1 MAATQAGSQ
10 QNEVKREQV
19 QNDQPPDLSNSVLQ
33 NGTEKNGGRG
43 ITGSDSLVSTKTKAS
58 GQNSL
63 AVEMSQYRQESGTGP
78 PIHNSSGNGEQ
89 NSGVSSVDNNKVNT
103 DSKSFASSAE
113 QCVISDPT
121 YGKGSDN
128 NSQNLQSFGLGFSA
142 RGNYHPDQHGASN
155 TVQNSSDTSSL
166 QQNPFSQFNT
176 QIRQSYQ
183 GSKLMQTGLMHPSR
197 PASVGPIMT
206 GHSGSYQQQQQHQQR
221 YQSGQGIS
229 QPTGPT
235 PTLNQLLQSSNP
247 VHRYQ
252 NSFGDY
258 RMSKSNEHGAVNV
271 PYNQPATPAS
281 SWSPSRPAASYS
293 PHPQQS
299 ATPIPPVITTR
310 GSDTYLS
317 APAGLSC
324 PPFAAAKYN
333 SDAPTAAYADA
344 QMYSSQVRDSLGQLH
359 VAHYADDL
367 GVLEERR
374 TRTPQPPGPGPG
386 AAAGPTAAW
395 RKARPPQPPQPPPPQ
410 PPPQQ
415 QRSPQP
421 QTAPSPG
428 QANCPYRPQPPSTPN
443 AHAPDA
449 ADLTGQ
455 NSNDSSSGPAP
466 GTPNSQGM
474 RPTPSPTGSTG
485 SRSMSPAV
493 GQQNIPMPPRPS
505 SGQSDGSGPTRM
517 SHSPM
522 AAQGNYQQ
530 PLAPPSHLH
539 GYKLPGQQMGPYAPQ
554 GQQYPQG
561 SFNQRPPGQMG
572 SVQYTQSYGPGS
584 QQNPQAN
591 SMNPGQYS
599 SRAVPNHVPHPQFG
613 GYQGWGGP
621 GLNQPP
627 NMMGGP
633 GSQMVAKSG
642 GPQSG
647 VPTQAANTG
656 SGPRPHTP
664 PHYLKQHLQVT
675 QHKMGFSSSVPG
687 MPPSPAGLQ
696 GYGGASAAGLG
707 PGPGSGPASHHH
719 GVTSMG
725 PPTHH
730 PGMGPPP
737 PSMGPPPGMA
747 PPPVS
752 GGPAP
757 PPPPAP
763 SVAAGAPSP
772 LPNSHHDAPMP
783 PPAPSANSHPA
794 PVDVAEPTHDNGLP
808 VSTASST
815 TTVNVTAAASG
826 SVTSVVTT
834 GPDGTPLDE
843 GSQQS
848 TLSNASAAS
857 GEDPSCTPKS
867 RKDGSVVGNSGG
879 YHSHPPT
886 PQSTVASPG
895 AASLNS
901 MHEEYGDVNSPSWPR
916 TPASPKPDSLCKLY
930 EMDENHERRMWLDK
944 LLQFMEERGTPISA
958 CPTISKNPLDLY
970 RLYAYVKERGG
981 FMEVCKVTKN
991 KTWKDIAGLLGIG
1004 ASSSAAYT
1012 LRKHYTKNLLAFEC
1026 HFDRGGIDPQPI
1038 INQVESTSKKKM
1050 TKTSSVP
1057 SPGSS
1062 NSQDSFP
1069 AAGSSGASM
1078 DGYSYGY
1085 PPGSTPDYSSP
1096 PMQRPSSQTNAPSP
1110 HPGVGVPTQ
1119 GAGDNISVSNP
1130 FDDVATG
1137 QRPNP
1142 YCPSGGPSRPQ
1153 GIQQGYQGQ
1162 SGYSQYPDQ
1171 YPHSRGQPTNM
1182 GQEFNQQYS
1191 PSSSYPP
1198 ARPMY
1203 PPYASEAERSYGQ
1216 GSGTQQSAGGQ
1227 DPFGHNRYG
1236 GPSQP
1241 PGYPSR
1247 TGYPAPPTGP
1257 PAQQPTGYPPQQD
1270 YYRQDPVYSGQQAAT
1285 ATGPGGQMYPG
1296 SPHSKSMPPPAPQ
1309 TPRRHPDF
1317 AKDPQQSPYPPYSQ
1331 QRPSIYGWSSGNT
1344 QYRAQYPP
1352 QGPVPQGPPQWN
1364 QNAQRAGGPVPGQPA
1379 NSQWDQHRY
1388 QASGQSPYQPPQQAQ
1403 QQWVPSMQT
1412 PGINQ
1417 NSLLRPPMVSP
1428 RAPFRPE
1435 GKPYSMQQLPGS
1447 KAQPPGM
1454 NNAQVYQQQSA
1465 PKREIV
1471 FPPES
1476 VEATLPVL
1484 YKRKRMTRG
1493 DVAPVEAWRLMMS
1506 LRSGLLA
1513 ESAWAL
1519 DILNILLF
1527 DDTTVAYFGLAHM
1540 PGLLDVLL
1548 EHFRRSLADMF
1559 DSPLPDSG
1567 KKWFQAPKV
1576 ETPEVDLGQVRVP
1589 VDPADHITLMK
1600 STPNYTLVTRKG
1612 EVVRIV
1618 NKDNEI
1624 FVVDDRKSWDIEGD
1638 LAENDD
1644 VVQDPWQL
1652 TSSDISSTKYIV
1664 SCFQGEFGNVP
1675 FARLLDDSKTVG
1687 AEEEEDC
1694 RTKVSEE
1701 ESYPIENLSVTPP
1714 IVLKVECSDDNGVI
1728 DSSSSASNVILNEE
1742 HLSKDSSFVDV
1753 QDSDEVK
1760 RTKTILSDVFS
1771 RIKKENTEENSL
1783 LPEHCVDPLEPP
1795 KETVEVK
1802 KEANCVESESSSNN
1816 ERELPHSPS
1825 VPKDI
1830 ETKSDN
1836 AVSETSDTNNFSSSN
1851 IKTEHT
1857 NNDNSSNSNESSIF
1871 NISKGD
1877 NCNSTTPN
1885 ESSCDYKIKE
1895 GVESEIIASEENS
1908 EGNESS
1914 GNAVEGTSLNN
1925 CECLESNESSNGNNS
1940 CDETVK
1946 EHEETETEMEQDVFL
1961 EGSEHEGKDIK
1972 MEDDY
1977 GDEVEEKSKV
1987 TDVRPEIKGE
1997 NRGGIQIR
2005 DPAGTLKRRR
2015 MSDYEDECYAR
2026 DEASLYLVTD
2036 TQDAKARRCVCLS
2049 NILRN
2054 LTFVP
2059 GNEAEF
2065 AKNVTFLGLLGK
2077 LLLLH
2082 HEHPPRAQKQ
2092 RNYDREE
2099 DADFADSCSSLQG
2112 EAEWWWDFLHHVR
2125 ENVLVTAANIAGH
2138 MDLGQHPEE
2147 VSRPVIDGLLHW
2159 AVCPA
2164 AHGQDPFPGSSGSLS
2179 PQRLALE
2186 ALCKL
2191 CVTDSNVD
2199 LVVATPPY
2207 SRLERLCAVLT
2218 RLLCRSEEQ
2227 VLREFAVNM
2236 LHYLAAADS
2245 GVARTVALQS
2255 PCVSLLVAFIEQAEA
2270 TALGVANQHGIGAL
2284 RDNPD
2289 AMGTSLDMLR
2299 RAAGTLLHLARH
2311 PENRPLFLQQEQ
2323 RLLSLVMSQIL
2334 DQQVAAVISSVLFQC
2349 SRPSS

>member
-1 MAATQAGSQ
+1 MGRARLGQKAELYLTLIDDLTESRTHGISGREVIRTLINQVKQLTMDLAETCGRSGHVQGQCRQSQ
-10 QNEVKREQV
+10 RENCRV
-19 QNDQPPDLSNSVLQ
+19 V
-33 NGTEKNGGRG
+33 GHHGKNCTSKGRNGRG
-43 ITGSDSLVSTKTKAS
+43 RNVQALKAN
-58 GQNSL
+58 GNPIQYQCCRTY
-63 AVEMSQYRQESGTGP
+63 VEAESG
-78 PIHNSSGNGEQ
+78 
-89 NSGVSSVDNNKVNT
+89 
-103 DSKSFASSAE
+103 
-113 QCVISDPT
+113 
-121 YGKGSDN
+121 
-128 NSQNLQSFGLGFSA
+128 
-142 RGNYHPDQHGASN
+142 
-155 TVQNSSDTSSL
+155 
-166 QQNPFSQFNT
+166 
-176 QIRQSYQ
+176 
-183 GSKLMQTGLMHPSR
+183 
-197 PASVGPIMT
+197 
-206 GHSGSYQQQQQHQQR
+206 
-221 YQSGQGIS
+221 
-229 QPTGPT
+229 
-235 PTLNQLLQSSNP
+235 
-247 VHRYQ
+247 
-252 NSFGDY
+252 
-258 RMSKSNEHGAVNV
+258 
-271 PYNQPATPAS
+271 
-281 SWSPSRPAASYS
+281 
-293 PHPQQS
+293 
-299 ATPIPPVITTR
+299 
-310 GSDTYLS
+310 
-317 APAGLSC
+317 
-324 PPFAAAKYN
+324 
-333 SDAPTAAYADA
+333 
-344 QMYSSQVRDSLGQLH
+344 
-359 VAHYADDL
+359 
-367 GVLEERR
+367 
-374 TRTPQPPGPGPG
+374 
-386 AAAGPTAAW
+386 
-395 RKARPPQPPQPPPPQ
+395 
-410 PPPQQ
+410 
-415 QRSPQP
+415 
-421 QTAPSPG
+421 
-428 QANCPYRPQPPSTPN
+428 
-443 AHAPDA
+443 
-449 ADLTGQ
+449 
-455 NSNDSSSGPAP
+455 
-466 GTPNSQGM
+466 
-474 RPTPSPTGSTG
+474 
-485 SRSMSPAV
+485 
-493 GQQNIPMPPRPS
+493 
-505 SGQSDGSGPTRM
+505 
-517 SHSPM
+517 
-522 AAQGNYQQ
+522 
-530 PLAPPSHLH
+530 
-539 GYKLPGQQMGPYAPQ
+539 
-554 GQQYPQG
+554 
-561 SFNQRPPGQMG
+561 
-572 SVQYTQSYGPGS
+572 
-584 QQNPQAN
+584 
-591 SMNPGQYS
+591 
-599 SRAVPNHVPHPQFG
+599 
-613 GYQGWGGP
+613 
-621 GLNQPP
+621 
-627 NMMGGP
+627 
-633 GSQMVAKSG
+633 
-642 GPQSG
+642 
-647 VPTQAANTG
+647 
-656 SGPRPHTP
+656 
-664 PHYLKQHLQVT
+664 
-675 QHKMGFSSSVPG
+675 
-687 MPPSPAGLQ
+687 
-696 GYGGASAAGLG
+696 
-707 PGPGSGPASHHH
+707 
-719 GVTSMG
+719 
-725 PPTHH
+725 
-730 PGMGPPP
+730 
-737 PSMGPPPGMA
+737 
-747 PPPVS
+747 
-752 GGPAP
+752 
-757 PPPPAP
+757 
-763 SVAAGAPSP
+763 
-772 LPNSHHDAPMP
+772 
-783 PPAPSANSHPA
+783 
-794 PVDVAEPTHDNGLP
+794 
-808 VSTASST
+808 
-815 TTVNVTAAASG
+815 
-826 SVTSVVTT
+826 
-834 GPDGTPLDE
+834 
-843 GSQQS
+843 
-848 TLSNASAAS
+848 
-857 GEDPSCTPKS
+857 
-867 RKDGSVVGNSGG
+867 VVG
-879 YHSHPPT
+879 
-886 PQSTVASPG
+886 V
-895 AASLNS
+895 
-901 MHEEYGDVNSPSWPR
+901 
-916 TPASPKPDSLCKLY
+916 KPDSLCKLY

-981 FMEVCKVTKN
+981 FMEVTKN

-1069 AAGSSGASM
+1069 AAGSSGENILILQLR
-1078 DGYSYGY
+1078 
-1085 PPGSTPDYSSP
+1085 DYFPYLLRSP
-1096 PMQRPSSQTNAPSP
+1096 YQNTMSHVDICFRLLDKYFSP
-1110 HPGVGVPTQ
+1110 AEVDQQVL
-1119 GAGDNISVSNP
+1119 AGI
-1130 FDDVATG
+1130 VAFIFVIL
-1137 QRPNP
+1137 
-1142 YCPSGGPSRPQ
+1142 

-1203 PPYASEAERSYGQ
+1203 PPYASETERLASSSSNNRKEKYHRSLKGKHPLVGNNEPEWFFLENVYVWRKKLQGNEKCELHHNTFKLCCSNATKFQYAQRKMKGSHTRYYIEYVQKYTEWKRMIDMELCLRIRILSGGLHLIDRIVKFLGLKYIKCVDKAYNPKTNPMLDQKFFNVKLLPLFLPLSSNLDRCISEQGATVKYRQTRKTVSAILMMICENDEIVWYFESVTYQVQIADIISVGQLFCLLINPVFTMLFVTPFSYRLSCLQPSTLLKELLAISAISLMCLLTNILNHFVDVIFMILASRELHNSDNIPQESVSPWGFTPLLSDYFVTLYKIKIKSTSSTDHKKSRFTYNRRFLPLGIISALFRFLFDSALQKLAVYRTSNNWCYIFICTETLKLLAQYKRKNIQSECECVKFHLQLMISVSYHMIIKTQNSVKVFLLFMSYGQ
-1216 GSGTQQSAGGQ
+1216 GRGTQQSAGGQ
-1227 DPFGHNRYG
+1227 DSFGHNRYG

-1247 TGYPAPPTGP
+1247 TGYPAPPMGP

-1270 YYRQDPVYSGQQAAT
+1270 YYCQDPPVLQLLKIFNFQTVLPQVQQPTIFQISKRFTAIYCTVHNNIVQLLPFEVHSFEIFQPLSDVMVILAGFFNILRNKVEWYKESKSKEGCRGAVMMSTKMLTLPVAFQNSEHTHYLFKTLTNKLSDGLLAEDFKIGEKIRHKLFESHTFTLSLQMREAKMFTFTVIRTSCLFVISAIKLFPLSDAGNKFSSSPSPTDTHTHTATAPSGHSLIVFRYLNKQCNVLCLKEDNMPATLPPSRLIIQYSQLKPTILLSSRYEITFSLIQKCYDSDVLFLIRGKCENVQHNCRSLPGIISAVNSKELVNITTESKYCQQVYSGQQAAT

-1364 QNAQRAGGPVPGQPA
+1364 QNAQRAGGPEPGQPA

-1403 QQWVPSMQT
+1403 KQWVPSMQT

-1476 VEATLPVL
+1476 VEAILPVL

-1527 DDTTVAYFGLAHM
+1527 DDSTVAYFGLAHM

-1600 STPNYTLVTRKG
+1600 STPNYTLVTRNG

-1618 NKDNEI
+1618 NRDNEI
-1624 FVVDDRKSWDIEGD
+1624 FVVDNRKSWDIEGD
-1638 LAENDD
+1638 LAENYD

-1742 HLSKDSSFVDV
+1742 HLIKDSSFVDV

-1771 RIKKENTEENSL
+1771 RIKTENTEENSL

-1802 KEANCVESESSSNN
+1802 KEANCVESESSSNY
-1816 ERELPHSPS
+1816 ERELPHSPN

-1885 ESSCDYKIKE
+1885 ESSCNYKIKE

-1908 EGNESS
+1908 EGNESA
-1914 GNAVEGTSLNN
+1914 GNAVGGTSLNN

-1946 EHEETETEMEQDVFL
+1946 EHEEMETEMEQDVFL
-1961 EGSEHEGKDIK
+1961 EGSEHEGKDIN

-1977 GDEVEEKSKV
+1977 GDEAEEKSKV

-2049 NILRN
+2049 TILRN

-2065 AKNVTFLGLLGK
+2065 AKNVTFLDLLGK

-2218 RLLCRSEEQ
+2218 RLLCWSKEQ

-2270 TALGVANQHGIGAL
+2270 TALGVAYQHGIGAL
-2284 RDNPD
+2284 IDNPD

-2349 SRPSS
+2349 SWPSS